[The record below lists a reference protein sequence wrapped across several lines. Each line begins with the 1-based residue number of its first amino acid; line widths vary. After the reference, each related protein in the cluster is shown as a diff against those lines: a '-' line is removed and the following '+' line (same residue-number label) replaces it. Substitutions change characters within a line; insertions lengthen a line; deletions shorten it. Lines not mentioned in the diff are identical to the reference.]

1 VVVGA
6 GSGRTLTA
14 AVPSALVQRF
24 VVQPERSVVT
34 IEARSS
40 VGPIQWEASG
50 AEGWVDAEISGDV
63 IDTSVPP
70 KARLEL
76 PVRKLQSGNTLYDAE
91 LMRRIDARR
100 FPTTVVVL
108 TQAANVE
115 NRYQLAGDVTFH
127 GVTRPV
133 RGSVS
138 ASVEPSGELRVT
150 GEQTFDIR
158 DFRIPS
164 PTILMLK
171 IFPDVRVRLRLEA
184 VREDG

>member
-1 VVVGA
+1 M
-6 GSGRTLTA
+6 
-14 AVPSALVQRF
+14 
-24 VVQPERSVVT
+24 VT

-50 AEGWVDAEISGDV
+50 ADGWVEVELVDGA

-70 KARLEL
+70 KARLDL
-76 PVRKLQSGNTLYDAE
+76 PVRNLASGNTLYDAE

-100 FPTTVVVL
+100 FPTTTVVL
-108 TQAANVE
+108 TQAAGAE
-115 NRYQLAGDVTFH
+115 DRYQLTGNVTFH

-133 RGSVS
+133 RGSVV
-138 ASVEPSGELRVT
+138 AHVEPSGELRVT

-184 VREDG
+184 VRED

>member
-1 VVVGA
+1 M
-6 GSGRTLTA
+6 T
-14 AVPSALVQRF
+14 RF
-24 VVQPERSVVT
+24 AVQPERSVVT

-40 VGPIQWEASG
+40 VGPIQWEAAG
-50 AEGWVDAEISGDV
+50 AEGWVDAELIDGA

-76 PVRKLQSGNTLYDAE
+76 AVRKLQSGNTLYDAE

-100 FPTTVVVL
+100 FPTTVVEL
-108 TQAANVE
+108 TQAARVAD
-115 NRYQLAGDVTFH
+115 RYQIAGDVTFH

-133 RGSVS
+133 RGSVV
-138 ASVEPSGELRVT
+138 AHVEPSGELRVT
-150 GEQTFDIR
+150 GEQSFDIR

-184 VREDG
+184 VRED